1 MVKIFRDPK
10 MLGDL
15 LCGISVSA
23 YFFWKA
29 YQSKSIGIQRGHI
42 LSRKNTQSVT
52 RNCKKGLLLARG
64 IRQLIYKKVF
74 WKRER
79 EKLRTEDT
87 CKHTYIYI
95 NKG

>member
-1 MVKIFRDPK
+1 

-15 LCGISVSA
+15 LCGTSVSA
-23 YFFWKA
+23 YFFWKG
-29 YQSKSIGIQRGHI
+29 YQSKWIGIQRGHI

-52 RNCKKGLLLARG
+52 RNCKKVLLLARG

-79 EKLRTEDT
+79 EKNQEQKMLVNI
-87 CKHTYIYI
+87 HIYI
-95 NKG
+95 KKG